1 VNKNFV
7 LALIG
12 IGIGGIGFGL
22 ITPVTVVLLENNH
35 TPSWITGS
43 STMVGYLSVV
53 LFSGFAGKVIDKFS
67 IRAAMLAGLTIWMIG
82 AALHVFWY
90 IYPLLYAVKFF
101 MGIGGTFVF
110 VATEV
115 TINHYSNETNR
126 GKNIG
131 LYVVLLSIGIAA
143 GTLLIWTIKFGDWI
157 PFVIGAVIMFFV
169 LLLQYF
175 LFEPIITNDNKQII
189 SKLSLRQ
196 MPLIGLLSSMVY
208 GLFESS
214 VIVALPIYGLR
225 NNFTSNEVSFF
236 LASFVIGGI
245 ILGYLVSRLS
255 DKVSKFSLIVVIAL
269 SLGLLFA
276 LPTLNSN
283 YYFLLAV
290 FFLIGGIVPAFYT
303 VGLNYTIE
311 QVDKTYIAQANGYYI
326 MMYGIGTIAGPLLGA
341 GLVEFDKQ
349 NGYWLFSALLCLI
362 FALGFYSFN
371 RIRWR

>member
-1 VNKNFV
+1 MNKNFV

-12 IGIGGIGFGL
+12 ISIGGIGFGL

-53 LFSGFAGKVIDKFS
+53 LFSGFAGKIIDKYN
-67 IRAAMLAGLTIWMIG
+67 IRIAMLTGLTIWMIG

-90 IYPLLYAVKFF
+90 VYPLLYAVKFF

-131 LYVVLLSIGIAA
+131 LYVVLLSVGIAV
-143 GTLLIWTIKFGDWI
+143 GTLLIWTIKFGDWV
-157 PFVIGAVIMFFV
+157 PFIIGAVIMFLV
-169 LLLQYF
+169 VLLQYF
-175 LFEPIITNDNKQII
+175 LFEPLVTNAHKQII
-189 SKLSLRQ
+189 SKLLLKQ
-196 MPLIGLLSSMVY
+196 MPLIGLVSSMVY

-225 NNFTSNEVSFF
+225 SNFTSEEVSLF
-236 LASFVIGGI
+236 LASFVVGGI
-245 ILGYLVSRLS
+245 ILGYLISRLS
-255 DKVSKFSLIVVIAL
+255 DKVSKFNLILTIAL

-276 LPTLNSN
+276 LPALNAN
-283 YYFLLAV
+283 FYFLLAV

-311 QVDKTYIAQANGYYI
+311 QVDKMHIAQANGYYI

-349 NGYWLFSALLCLI
+349 NGYWLFSALLCMV
-362 FALGFYSFN
+362 FALGFYSLK
-371 RIRWR
+371 RTRWQ